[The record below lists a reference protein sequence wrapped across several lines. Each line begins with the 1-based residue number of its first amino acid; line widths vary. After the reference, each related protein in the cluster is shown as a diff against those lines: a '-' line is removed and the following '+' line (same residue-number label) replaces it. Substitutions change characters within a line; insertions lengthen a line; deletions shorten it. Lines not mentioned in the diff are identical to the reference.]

1 MCYNEYNKGENT
13 MARTLTFKVED
24 DRGKPVEKTRSLE
37 WVKDYIKSSH
47 YRHTGDK
54 MGAFTCEQTG
64 DNEITCYNK
73 KNQKMVWHFG
83 GFDGYEVLEPW
94 DDWEPITTKV
104 DSITKCAIMNV

>member
-1 MCYNEYNKGENT
+1 
-13 MARTLTFKVED
+13 MARTITFKVED

-37 WVKDYIKSSH
+37 WVKNYIRSSH
-47 YRHTGDK
+47 YSHAGDK

-73 KNQKMVWHFG
+73 KNQKMVWTFG

-104 DSITKCAIMNV
+104 DALPKRAII